1 MTLITD
7 GGSTKCDWVLLD
19 NAGHVVFKTATSG
32 LNPTVVPKEELL
44 LRIASNETLKN
55 VFNSVEILDFYGAG
69 CGTATPRSIL
79 KKVLE
84 ELFPN
89 AKVNVSEDMSAA
101 VFAATTKPGIV
112 CILGTG
118 SNSCYFDGTQI
129 HSSIPSLGF
138 ILMDEA
144 SGNYFGKRLIR
155 DYYYKRM
162 PKEIAS
168 EFEKRFNLEADEIKM
183 NLYKKP
189 NPNAYLASFA
199 QFIFTQPA
207 RQPNFEKFESGGKE
221 INPYFYALIKEGISN
236 FIECRILCYE
246 KAHEVPV
253 HFIGS
258 IAHFSEEIIKECF
271 AAHNLKL
278 GNIVQR
284 PIDGL
289 IDYYKEKIPNNK

>member
-19 NAGHVVFKTATSG
+19 NSGNLVFKTTTLG

-44 LRIASNETLKN
+44 LCIASNEDLKN
-55 VFNSVEILDFYGAG
+55 VFNSVELLDFYGAG
-69 CGTATPRSIL
+69 CGTETPRKIL
-79 KKVLE
+79 KQVLE
-84 ELFPN
+84 ELFSKAN
-89 AKVNVSEDMSAA
+89 VNVFEDMSAA
-101 VFAATTKPGIV
+101 VFAATTAPGIV

-118 SNSCYFDGTQI
+118 SNSCYFDGTDI
-129 HSSIPSLGF
+129 HTPIPALGY

-155 DYYYKRM
+155 DYYYHRM
-162 PKEIAS
+162 PVEIAL
-168 EFEKRFNLEADEIKM
+168 EFKKRFNLEADEIKM

-199 QFIFTQPA
+199 QFIFTQ
-207 RQPNFEKFESGGKE
+207 KE

-236 FIECRILCYE
+236 FIECRILCFE

-258 IAHFSEEIIKECF
+258 IAHFSEKIIRECF
-271 AAHNLKL
+271 KEHNLEL

-289 IDYYKEKIPNNK
+289 IEYYKKR

>member
-19 NAGHVVFKTATSG
+19 SSGGLVFKTATSG

-44 LRIASNETLKN
+44 LRIASNEDLKS

-79 KKVLE
+79 KEVLE
-84 ELFPN
+84 ELFTI
-89 AKVNVSEDMSAA
+89 AKVNVSEDMAAA
-101 VFAATTKPGIV
+101 VFAATTEPGIV

-118 SNSCYFDGTQI
+118 SNSCYYDGTEI
-129 HSSIPSLGF
+129 YAPIPALGYV
-138 ILMDEA
+138 LMDEA

-155 DYYYKRM
+155 DYYYHRM
-162 PKEIAS
+162 PAEIAA
-168 EFEKRFNLEADEIKM
+168 EFENKFNLEADEIKM

-199 QFIFTQPA
+199 QFIFTQ
-207 RQPNFEKFESGGKE
+207 KE

-258 IAHFSEEIIKECF
+258 IAHFSEKIIKECF

-289 IDYYKEKIPNNK
+289 IDYYKSRIHNS

>member
-19 NAGHVVFKTATSG
+19 NSGELVFKTATLG
-32 LNPTVVPKEELL
+32 LNPTVVAKEELL
-44 LRIASNETLKN
+44 FRITSNETLKN
-55 VFNSVEILDFYGAG
+55 VFSNVGALDFYGAG

-79 KKVLE
+79 KEVLE
-84 ELFPN
+84 TLFTK
-89 AKVNVSEDMSAA
+89 AKVNVSEDMAAA
-101 VFAATTKPGIV
+101 VFAATTEPGIV

-118 SNSCYFDGTQI
+118 SNSCYFDGTEI
-129 HSSIPSLGF
+129 HAPIPALGY

-155 DYYYKRM
+155 DYYYNRM
-162 PKEIAS
+162 PSEIVR
-168 EFEKRFNLEADEIKM
+168 EFEEKFNLEADDIKM
-183 NLYKKP
+183 NLYKKS

-199 QFIFTQPA
+199 QFIFTQ
-207 RQPNFEKFESGGKE
+207 KE

-271 AAHNLKL
+271 TLHDLEL

-289 IDYYKEKIPNNK
+289 IDYYKNRIHKS

>member
-1 MTLITD
+1 MILITD

-19 NAGHVVFKTATSG
+19 NSGEVVFKTATSG

-55 VFNSVEILDFYGAG
+55 IFNSVEILDFYGAG

-79 KKVLE
+79 KEVLE
-84 ELFPN
+84 ELFTI
-89 AKVNVSEDMSAA
+89 AKVNVSEDMAAA
-101 VFAATTKPGIV
+101 VFAATTEPGIV

-118 SNSCYFDGTQI
+118 SNSCYYDGTEI
-129 HSSIPSLGF
+129 HAPIPALGYV
-138 ILMDEA
+138 LMDEA

-155 DYYYKRM
+155 DYYYHRM

-168 EFEKRFNLEADEIKM
+168 EFENRFNLEADEIKM

-199 QFIFTQPA
+199 QFIFMQ
-207 RQPNFEKFESGGKE
+207 KE

-246 KAHEVPV
+246 KAHEVPI

-271 AAHNLKL
+271 AAHNLDL

-289 IDYYKEKIPNNK
+289 IDYYKSKIHNS